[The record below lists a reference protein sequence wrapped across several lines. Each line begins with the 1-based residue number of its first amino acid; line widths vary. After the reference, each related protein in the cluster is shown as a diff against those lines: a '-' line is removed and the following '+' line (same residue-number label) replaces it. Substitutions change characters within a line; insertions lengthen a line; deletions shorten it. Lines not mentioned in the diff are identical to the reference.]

1 MRGRIP
7 RGPEQN
13 GEVQMLSALRNASK
27 SWVMKG
33 VLIALAATFVVF
45 FGGDI
50 GGGGGGG
57 TSSGGASVLEVGDQ
71 NFTVHQV
78 GQEFN
83 ETVAQISAQAGQRI
97 DTQTAINIGILDQ
110 TIARMASQSLFDQAA
125 QDLGVTASVNT
136 AVNTIRSLPQFQDG
150 SGRFSRVLF
159 ETYLGQ
165 QGQSEADFVNEVR
178 LDLLRNQFI
187 GTLQNAVTTP
197 APLGDTIHG
206 RRAERR
212 IAEIVTVPVGSVAA
226 VSEPSEAELSEFF
239 NANKE
244 AFTTPEFRSA
254 TLAHLDPEMLIAAT
268 TIPEDE
274 IAEEYQAR
282 RTEFQIPETRN
293 VIQASLISRAD
304 ADRALALVRQ
314 GKTLAEAAEDVS
326 GLPPVDLGQVRRSE
340 IALPELAEAAFSIAP
355 NTVSDPVESTL
366 GWHLVEVSNIT
377 PGRTTPLSEAR
388 DSIREELAREQSVD
402 RIFDILND
410 VEDGLAGGAS
420 IEEVARD
427 NDLTQSTIDGLA
439 RNGQTVSGAPVDNPA
454 MTGEILARLFTLDEN
469 GSTEVIEDRSGGFT
483 VVRLDRIDAP
493 RIPELS
499 EIRDLAVEAWKGEQ
513 LLIEAEETSARLADR
528 ARNGESL
535 ETLAGEFG
543 ARFERTPPFDRTGD
557 GASLPGAIVGSLFD
571 AREGELIEQSFGG
584 GSAVAR
590 LVEIEPADQN
600 SAEREALSRAIANQ
614 LANDLVTQ
622 LSYALQEDYP
632 VDVDNAALEAAF
644 SAP

>member
-1 MRGRIP
+1 
-7 RGPEQN
+7 
-13 GEVQMLSALRNASK
+13 
-27 SWVMKG
+27 MKG
-33 VLIALAATFVVF
+33 ILIALAATFVVF

-50 GGGGGGG
+50 GGGGGHSGN
-57 TSSGGASVLEVGDQ
+57 SSGGASVLEVGDQ

-83 ETVAQISAQAGQRI
+83 EAVAQISAQAGQRI

-125 QDLGVTASVNT
+125 QDLGVTVSVNT
-136 AVNTIRSLPQFQDG
+136 AVETIRSLPQFQDG

-178 LDLLRNQFI
+178 LNLLRNQFV
-187 GTLQNAVTTP
+187 GTIQNAVTTP
-197 APLGDTIHG
+197 STLGDTIHG

-212 IAEIVTVPVGSVAA
+212 VAEIVTIPVGRVTA
-226 VSEPSEAELSEFF
+226 VSDPGEAELSEFF
-239 NANKE
+239 NENKE

-254 TLAHLDPEMLIAAT
+254 TLAFLDPETLIA
-268 TIPEDE
+268 TIAVPEED
-274 IAEEYQAR
+274 IAEEYQDR
-282 RTEFQIPETRN
+282 RAEFEIPETRS
-293 VIQASLISRAD
+293 VVQASLVSRED
-304 ADRALALVRQ
+304 ADRTLSLVRE
-314 GKTLAEAAEDVS
+314 GRTLADAAQEVS
-326 GLPPVDLGQVRRSE
+326 GLPPVNLGQVRQSE
-340 IALPELAEAAFSIAP
+340 IALPELAETAFAIEP
-355 NTVSDPVESTL
+355 DTVSDPVESTL

-388 DSIREELAREQSVD
+388 DSIREEIARDRSVD

-420 IEEVARD
+420 IEEVARE
-427 NDLTQSTIDGLA
+427 NDLTTSLVESVA
-439 RNGQTVSGAPVDNPA
+439 RNGQTPSSTPIDNPA
-454 MTGEILARLFTLDEN
+454 MTGEVLARLFAMDAT

-493 RIPELS
+493 RIPELV

-513 LLIEAEETSARLADR
+513 LLIAAEEKAARLADR
-528 ARNGESL
+528 ARTGENL
-535 ETLAGEFG
+535 EALAGEFG
-543 ARFERTPPFDRTGD
+543 GEFEQMSPFDRTGE
-557 GASLPGAIVGSLFD
+557 GASLPGAIVGSLFE
-571 AREGELIEQSFGG
+571 AQEGELIEQSFGG

-590 LVEIEPADQN
+590 LVRIEPADQN
-600 SAEREALSRAIANQ
+600 SADREALAGAIANQ

-622 LSYALQEDYP
+622 LSYALQDNYP
-632 VDVDNAALEAAF
+632 VDVDSAALEAAF